1 MKKKM
6 REAMQMGYLMPCYR
20 YRDTDNEKQMEKIE
34 EEVKEVFD
42 ALIRYMIEP
51 GRENRMALLMECAD
65 VQVCIETLMHNLGAD
80 EYERMEA
87 RRRVWKKNDDRG
99 YYDEER

>member
-6 REAMQMGYLMPCYR
+6 REANRMNWLMPCYQFQ
-20 YRDTDNEKQMEKIE
+20 DANNDEQMEKIE

-42 ALIRYMIEP
+42 ALIRYMVDP
-51 GRENRMALLMECAD
+51 GRENRKALMMECAD
-65 VQVCIETLMHNLGAD
+65 VQVCMETLMHNLGAD

-87 RRRVWKKNDDRG
+87 RRCVWKKNDDRG
-99 YYDEER
+99 YYEEV

>member
-6 REAMQMGYLMPCYR
+6 REAMRMGYLMPCYR
-20 YRDTDNEKQMEKIE
+20 FRDATNSDQLMKTAD
-34 EEVKEVFD
+34 EVDEIVE
-42 ALIRYMIEP
+42 AMLNYLVEP
-51 GRENRMALLMECAD
+51 SRENRMALLMECAD

-87 RRRVWKKNDDRG
+87 RRCVWKKNDDRG

>member
-1 MKKKM
+1 MKEKM
-6 REAMQMGYLMPCYR
+6 REANRMNWLMPCYR
-20 YRDTDNEKQMEKIE
+20 FRDARNSEQLMKVQSEVDEVLAAMIDYQMDSSMK
-34 EEVKEVFD
+34 
-42 ALIRYMIEP
+42 
-51 GRENRMALLMECAD
+51 NRMAFLMECAD

-87 RRRVWKKNDDRG
+87 RRRVWKKNDNRG